1 MMINDRSTE
10 FDRVF
15 GSKGKV
21 TGRDGSV
28 TYGEDLLVCEHF
40 MSLEVN
46 GELAA
51 ELSCL
56 ADHLKELVFGR
67 LLTEGIIEEPEDVER
82 LFICK
87 KGERAEVVLRPG
99 LSLKPFEKKETIQ
112 SAELTE
118 SEHTKVRS
126 EAHDSFG
133 IATGRERSCCTG
145 NRQYLAGNRRPERLP
160 EVDVDRNAIFELA
173 EFFKRDGGLHA
184 RTFGTHS
191 AYLRTPEGEILGYED
206 ISRHNA
212 IDKAVGTML
221 LSGADPAGCILFT
234 TGRIPA
240 DMVERVIM
248 SGIPVLVSKSVP
260 TDRALALSSEYG
272 LRLICKAW
280 PDSYV
285 EYDS

>member
-10 FDRVF
+10 YERVF
-15 GSKGKV
+15 TSKEKV
-21 TGRDGSV
+21 TARDGKV
-28 TYGEDLLVCEHF
+28 TYGEELLVCEHF

-46 GELAA
+46 GEPAA

-67 LLTEGIIEEPEDVER
+67 LFTEGIIEGPEDVDR

-87 KGERAEVVLRPG
+87 KGERAEVVLRSG
-99 LSLKPFEKKETIQ
+99 LSLKPFE
-112 SAELTE
+112 
-118 SEHTKVRS
+118 
-126 EAHDSFG
+126 
-133 IATGRERSCCTG
+133 GRERSCCTG
-145 NRQYLAGNRRPERLP
+145 NRQYLTGGRGLRRLP
-160 EVDVDRNAIFELA
+160 EVSIDSNAIFELA
-173 EFFKRDGGLHA
+173 EFFKKDPGLHA

-191 AYLRTPEGEILGYED
+191 AYLRIPEGKILGFED

-221 LSGADPAGCILFT
+221 LAGEDPAGCILFT

-260 TDRALALSSEYG
+260 TDRALALSAEYG

-280 PDSYV
+280 PDSYT
-285 EYDS
+285 EYSTDQ